1 MQALIERGMTALFSL
16 RGGRLALPI
25 ILGLLV
31 VIFFRLSASPPPT
44 ETDGHLRLRQQWLR
58 LMPLQTALQNVLP
71 DEQQRSL
78 FSPVA
83 LPVSGAMLVTWRPSG
98 HGGELLLE
106 ARWQAV
112 PPLFSWLAECGM
124 RVTGFSLRPEKE
136 ALLMT
141 LQLEAEDVG

>member
-1 MQALIERGMTALFSL
+1 MQALIERGMTAFFSL

-25 ILGLLV
+25 VLGLIA
-31 VIFFRLSASPPPT
+31 VIFSRLSASPPPA

-58 LMPLQTALQNVLP
+58 LIPLQTTLQNAFP
-71 DEQQRSL
+71 DEQKRAL
-78 FSPVA
+78 FSPIT
-83 LPVSGAMLVTWRPSG
+83 LPVSGAMLVSWRPSG
-98 HGGELLLE
+98 RGGELLLE
-106 ARWQAV
+106 VRWQAV

>member
-58 LMPLQTALQNVLP
+58 LMPLQTTLQNAFP
-71 DEQQRSL
+71 DEQKRAL
-78 FSPVA
+78 FSPIT

-106 ARWQAV
+106 ASWQAV